1 MFVCLFLIH
10 RRKRVK
16 SKYFFKNMSII
27 FLLKKVVQVVWIS
40 IIVQI
45 LYSNEKKIN
54 FPICISAPSWK
65 GANRLFF
72 KTVHGFIKSI
82 LITVTL
88 FFFSIYFGSEKKE
101 KKPFYLIYTHN
112 LCSQSH
118 LRISFLTAQTR
129 SPQCN
134 WIVLE
139 IKWFCTTHLEQRC
152 MTQTNIQDVQARS
165 HPVNQL

>member
-16 SKYFFKNMSII
+16 SKYLEKNMSII
-27 FLLKKVVQVVWIS
+27 FLLKKVVPVVWIS

-88 FFFSIYFGSEKKE
+88 FFSQFILVQKKREKTI
-101 KKPFYLIYTHN
+101 LSD
-112 LCSQSH
+112 LDSQS
-118 LRISFLTAQTR
+118 LFTKPSSNFFFD
-129 SPQCN
+129 SSN
-134 WIVLE
+134 SESSV
-139 IKWFCTTHLEQRC
+139 
-152 MTQTNIQDVQARS
+152 
-165 HPVNQL
+165 

>member
-88 FFFSIYFGSEKKE
+88 FFFSIYFGSEKKRKNHFIWFRLTIFVHKAIFE
-101 KKPFYLIYTHN
+101 
-112 LCSQSH
+112 
-118 LRISFLTAQTR
+118 FLFWQLKLG
-129 SPQCN
+129 
-134 WIVLE
+134 VLSVTE
-139 IKWFCTTHLEQRC
+139 
-152 MTQTNIQDVQARS
+152 
-165 HPVNQL
+165 